1 MLGEVSRMAHEYAW
15 TGRRLERGT
24 MKNFLMVGAMLA
36 GLSLVPVIAADL
48 SECAVVADD
57 TKRLACYDALAKAA
71 SPAARSQKDR
81 EEASLRNEI
90 IDRCQTQMGSYG
102 ASMVKACVD
111 QDLEAYEELQK
122 LIPSHSSIIDRCEGQ
137 MGSFGWSMV
146 LACTEQ
152 DIEAARALERMRN

>member
-1 MLGEVSRMAHEYAW
+1 
-15 TGRRLERGT
+15 
-24 MKNFLMVGAMLA
+24 MKRFVLAAGMLA
-36 GLSLVPVIAADL
+36 GFSLVSAFAADL
-48 SECAVVADD
+48 SECAAISDD
-57 TKRLACYDALAKAA
+57 GERLACYDALAKAA
-71 SPAARSQKDR
+71 SPAATSQKGR
-81 EEASLRNEI
+81 EEASIRNEI

-122 LIPSHSSIIDRCEGQ
+122 LISSHSSIIDRCASQ

-152 DIEAARALERMRN
+152 DIEAAQALKRMRN